1 MNINFKSELYQ
12 ALLARANTEKKAI
25 PTLVTEILESVL
37 ISEEKQNDKST
48 TAHSTKS

>member
-12 ALLARANTEKKAI
+12 ALLTRANKEKKAI

-37 ISEEKQNDKST
+37 IIEENKNDDKQHPKER
-48 TAHSTKS
+48 